1 MTTLT
6 DPAPDRST
14 GGRLGGWTGTDYS
27 AAKAAV
33 IQLTRSAAVE
43 LGEHGIRVNS
53 VSPGP
58 VPTGIFG
65 KAAGMDPAAADRTAI
80 QLEPAF
86 LAALENHQPI
96 RRAGTPEDV
105 AQVMLWL
112 ASDASSFVNGQD
124 IAVDGGRES
133 YLAVLRDQAAVG
145 HAVPGRAVHVRRD
158 RNRGCPARADRP
170 VRRRPERGG
179 TAPGRHCEVSAR
191 PVSVCLGRAAAHRGS
206 RSPTL
211 QSEIDSLELN
221 LGRSLHSS
229 QLLFSIRRMDT
240 VHNEVQQAIR
250 PQAVA
255 LAVFGILAAL
265 AMLVLV
271 GQGLAQ
277 LLSRSAGEI
286 SGLRAVGA
294 ARGQAALAAGLEGG
308 IAVVAGVVLSVVG
321 AYAVSPLAPVGPVRR
336 FDPARGF
343 EADPLVLAGGGV
355 VLALVLLGVLAV
367 LAWRTVR
374 PAGRK
379 PAVRPSV
386 IAVAAAA
393 AGLPVSA
400 VIGARHALE
409 RGSGPR
415 PAAVRASLAGSA
427 AAVTAVVMAAVF
439 GASLNGLASH
449 PARYGWNWD
458 LLIQAEGGYGN
469 WKPAVMD
476 QLVDHQPGVTGW
488 SQFAFSQVLID
499 GREVPVM
506 GLQRE
511 VGSVE
516 PPTTSGHPIAGP
528 GQIELGTSTLRQLG
542 KQVGGQVR
550 VGTGKTARTLTIV
563 GTVALPSF
571 GLIFADHVS
580 LGRGALLPESTLLA
594 IQDITAGVPSQ
605 QAAAA
610 FPAFPSAVAID
621 MAPGTAADARRLV
634 SRIASADPDGSPGS
648 TYPLG
653 PQRGAAILN
662 AAQMGSQPLALA
674 IGLAAAAVLAL
685 ALTVLASVRQR
696 RRQLAVLKA
705 LGLRRGQL
713 RAIVA
718 WQVSVILVIAAAIG
732 VPAGVAAGRWAWA
745 TFGGVVG
752 FVPVSVVPVLPV
764 ALGSVALLAAG
775 NLLAVA
781 PALIAARTPPAAAL
795 RAE

>member
-1 MTTLT
+1 VLTVALIGGLLGTVALGALAGARRTASAYGRYLASINASDVFVDIPGPSLPAIPRIAALPGVRESSAWVGLAAYPVIHGRVDDSFAASDLVGSFNGELFRQDRMTVL
-6 DPAPDRST
+6 A
-14 GGRLGGWTGTDYS
+14 GRLPRLGSVGEI
-27 AAKAAV
+27 A
-33 IQLTRSAAVE
+33 LT
-43 LGEHGIRVNS
+43 
-53 VSPGP
+53 
-58 VPTGIFG
+58 
-65 KAAGMDPAAADRTAI
+65 PAAAREFGVGVGGRVTW
-80 QLEPAF
+80 QF
-86 LAALENHQPI
+86 YGI
-96 RRAGTPEDV
+96 RLPSGTPYPAGRSTFVVTGTVVVPPVLTDQFDDV
-105 AQVMLWL
+105 PNA
-112 ASDASSFVNGQD
+112 
-124 IAVDGGRES
+124 
-133 YLAVLRDQAAVG
+133 AVLPPAATARYLRGQFQYAWVG
-145 HAVPGRAVHVRRD
+145 LRLTAGAA
-158 RNRGCPARADRP
+158 GIPA
-170 VRRRPERGG
+170 
-179 TAPGRHCEVSAR
+179 
-191 PVSVCLGRAAAHRGS
+191 
-206 RSPTL
+206 L
-211 QSEIDSLELN
+211 QSEID
-221 LGRSLHSS
+221 GLHNS
-229 QLLFSIRRMDT
+229 QLLFSIRRMDI

-255 LAVFGILAAL
+255 LAVFGVLAAL

-277 LLSRSAGEI
+277 LLSRSAGEV
-286 SGLRAVGA
+286 SVLRAVGA

-308 IAVVAGVVLSVVG
+308 IAVVAGVMLAVVG

-343 EADPLVLAGGGV
+343 EADPLVLAGGGA

-367 LAWRTVR
+367 LAWRAVR

-393 AGLPVSA
+393 AGLPVPA

-439 GASLNGLASH
+439 GASLNGLVSH
-449 PARYGWNWD
+449 PARYGWNWN
-458 LLIQAEGGYGN
+458 LLIEAEGGYGN

-476 QLVDHQPGVTGW
+476 HLVDHQPGVTGW
-488 SQFAFSQVLID
+488 SQFGFSQVLID

-511 VGSVE
+511 VGSVG
-516 PPTTSGHPIAGP
+516 PPTTSGHPVAGP

-563 GTVALPSF
+563 GTVTLPSF

-594 IQDITAGVPSQ
+594 IQDVTAGAPSQ
-605 QAAAA
+605 EAAAA

-621 MAPGTAADARRLV
+621 MAPGTSADARRLV
-634 SRIASADPDGSPGS
+634 SRIASADPDGQPGS

-674 IGLAAAAVLAL
+674 IGLAAAAVLAV

-718 WQVSVILVIAAAIG
+718 WQVSIILVIAAAIG

-752 FVPVSVVPVLPV
+752 FVPASIVPVLPV
-764 ALGSVALLAAG
+764 VLGFVALLAAG
-775 NLLAVA
+775 NLLALA

>member
-1 MTTLT
+1 VLTVALIGGLLGTVALGALAGARRTASAYGRYLASINASDVFVDIPGPSLPAIPRIAALPGVRESAAWVGLAAYPVIHGRVDDSFAASDLVGSFNGELFRQDRMTVL
-6 DPAPDRST
+6 A
-14 GGRLGGWTGTDYS
+14 GRLPRLGSVGEI
-27 AAKAAV
+27 A
-33 IQLTRSAAVE
+33 LT
-43 LGEHGIRVNS
+43 
-53 VSPGP
+53 
-58 VPTGIFG
+58 
-65 KAAGMDPAAADRTAI
+65 PAAAREFGVGVGGRVTW
-80 QLEPAF
+80 QF
-86 LAALENHQPI
+86 YGI
-96 RRAGTPEDV
+96 RLPSGTPYPAGRSTFVVTGTVVVPPVLTDQFDDV
-105 AQVMLWL
+105 PNA
-112 ASDASSFVNGQD
+112 
-124 IAVDGGRES
+124 
-133 YLAVLRDQAAVG
+133 AVLPPAATARYLRGQFQYAWVG
-145 HAVPGRAVHVRRD
+145 LRLTAGAA
-158 RNRGCPARADRP
+158 GIPA
-170 VRRRPERGG
+170 
-179 TAPGRHCEVSAR
+179 
-191 PVSVCLGRAAAHRGS
+191 
-206 RSPTL
+206 L
-211 QSEIDSLELN
+211 QSEID
-221 LGRSLHSS
+221 GLHNS
-229 QLLFSIRRMDT
+229 QLLFSIRRMDI

-255 LAVFGILAAL
+255 LAVFGVLAAL

-277 LLSRSAGEI
+277 LLSRSAGEV
-286 SGLRAVGA
+286 SVLRAVGA

-308 IAVVAGVVLSVVG
+308 IAVVAGVVLAVVG
-321 AYAVSPLAPVGPVRR
+321 AYAVSPLAPIGPVRR

-355 VLALVLLGVLAV
+355 VLALVLLGVLSL
-367 LAWRTVR
+367 LAWWAVR

-393 AGLPVSA
+393 AGLPVPA

-439 GASLNGLASH
+439 GASLNGLVSH
-449 PARYGWNWD
+449 PTRYGWNWD

-476 QLVDHQPGVTGW
+476 RLVDHQPGVTGW
-488 SQFAFSQVLID
+488 SQFGFSQVLID

-511 VGSVE
+511 VGSVG
-516 PPTTSGHPIAGP
+516 PPTTSGHPLAGP

-550 VGTGKTARTLTIV
+550 VGTGKTARNLTIV
-563 GTVALPSF
+563 GTVTLPSF

-594 IQDITAGVPSQ
+594 IQDVTAGVPSQ
-605 QAAAA
+605 RAAAA

-621 MAPGTAADARRLV
+621 MAPGTSADARRLV

-648 TYPLG
+648 MYPLG

-674 IGLAAAAVLAL
+674 MGLAAAAVLAV

-696 RRQLAVLKA
+696 RRQLAMLKA

-718 WQVSVILVIAAAIG
+718 WQVSIILVIAAAIG

-752 FVPVSVVPVLPV
+752 FVPASIVPVLPV
-764 ALGSVALLAAG
+764 VLGFVALLAAG
-775 NLLAVA
+775 NLLAVV
-781 PALIAARTPPAAAL
+781 PALIAARTPPAVAL

>member
-1 MTTLT
+1 VLTVALIGGLLGTVALGALAGARRTASAYGRYLASINASDVFVDIPGPSLPAIPRIAALPGVRESAAWVGLAAYPVIHGRVDDSFAASDLVGSFNGELFRQDRMTVL
-6 DPAPDRST
+6 A
-14 GGRLGGWTGTDYS
+14 GRLPRLGSVGEI
-27 AAKAAV
+27 A
-33 IQLTRSAAVE
+33 LT
-43 LGEHGIRVNS
+43 
-53 VSPGP
+53 
-58 VPTGIFG
+58 
-65 KAAGMDPAAADRTAI
+65 PAAAREFGVGVGGRVTW
-80 QLEPAF
+80 QF
-86 LAALENHQPI
+86 YGI
-96 RRAGTPEDV
+96 RLPSGTPYPAGRSTFVVTGTVVVPPVLTDQFDDV
-105 AQVMLWL
+105 PNA
-112 ASDASSFVNGQD
+112 
-124 IAVDGGRES
+124 
-133 YLAVLRDQAAVG
+133 AVLPPAATARYLRGQFQYAWVG
-145 HAVPGRAVHVRRD
+145 LRLTAGAA
-158 RNRGCPARADRP
+158 GIPA
-170 VRRRPERGG
+170 
-179 TAPGRHCEVSAR
+179 
-191 PVSVCLGRAAAHRGS
+191 
-206 RSPTL
+206 L
-211 QSEIDSLELN
+211 QSEID
-221 LGRSLHSS
+221 GLHNS
-229 QLLFSIRRMDT
+229 QLLFSIRRMDI

-255 LAVFGILAAL
+255 LAVFGVLAAL

-277 LLSRSAGEI
+277 LLSRSAGEV
-286 SGLRAVGA
+286 SVLRAVGA

-308 IAVVAGVVLSVVG
+308 IAVVAGVVLAVVG
-321 AYAVSPLAPVGPVRR
+321 AYAVSPLAPIGPVRR

-355 VLALVLLGVLAV
+355 VLALVLLGVLSL
-367 LAWRTVR
+367 LAWRAVR

-393 AGLPVSA
+393 AGLPVPA

-439 GASLNGLASH
+439 GASLNGLVSH
-449 PARYGWNWD
+449 PTRYGWNWD

-476 QLVDHQPGVTGW
+476 RLVDHQPGVTGW
-488 SQFAFSQVLID
+488 SQFGFSQVLID

-511 VGSVE
+511 VGSVG
-516 PPTTSGHPIAGP
+516 PPTTSGHPLAGP

-550 VGTGKTARTLTIV
+550 VGTGKTARNLTIV
-563 GTVALPSF
+563 GTVTLPSF

-594 IQDITAGVPSQ
+594 IQDVTAGVPSQ
-605 QAAAA
+605 RAAAA

-621 MAPGTAADARRLV
+621 MAPGTSADARRLV

-648 TYPLG
+648 MYPLG

-674 IGLAAAAVLAL
+674 MGLAAAAVLAV

-696 RRQLAVLKA
+696 RRQLAMLKA

-718 WQVSVILVIAAAIG
+718 WQVSIILVIAAAIG

-752 FVPVSVVPVLPV
+752 FVPASIVPVLPV
-764 ALGSVALLAAG
+764 VLGFVALLAAG
-775 NLLAVA
+775 NLLAVV
-781 PALIAARTPPAAAL
+781 PALIAARTPPAVAL

>member
-1 MTTLT
+1 
-6 DPAPDRST
+6 
-14 GGRLGGWTGTDYS
+14 
-27 AAKAAV
+27 
-33 IQLTRSAAVE
+33 
-43 LGEHGIRVNS
+43 
-53 VSPGP
+53 
-58 VPTGIFG
+58 
-65 KAAGMDPAAADRTAI
+65 
-80 QLEPAF
+80 
-86 LAALENHQPI
+86 
-96 RRAGTPEDV
+96 
-105 AQVMLWL
+105 
-112 ASDASSFVNGQD
+112 
-124 IAVDGGRES
+124 
-133 YLAVLRDQAAVG
+133 
-145 HAVPGRAVHVRRD
+145 
-158 RNRGCPARADRP
+158 
-170 VRRRPERGG
+170 
-179 TAPGRHCEVSAR
+179 
-191 PVSVCLGRAAAHRGS
+191 
-206 RSPTL
+206 
-211 QSEIDSLELN
+211 
-221 LGRSLHSS
+221 
-229 QLLFSIRRMDT
+229 
-240 VHNEVQQAIR
+240 
-250 PQAVA
+250 
-255 LAVFGILAAL
+255 
-265 AMLVLV
+265 
-271 GQGLAQ
+271 
-277 LLSRSAGEI
+277 
-286 SGLRAVGA
+286 
-294 ARGQAALAAGLEGG
+294 
-308 IAVVAGVVLSVVG
+308 
-321 AYAVSPLAPVGPVRR
+321 
-336 FDPARGF
+336 
-343 EADPLVLAGGGV
+343 
-355 VLALVLLGVLAV
+355 
-367 LAWRTVR
+367 
-374 PAGRK
+374 
-379 PAVRPSV
+379 
-386 IAVAAAA
+386 
-393 AGLPVSA
+393 
-400 VIGARHALE
+400 
-409 RGSGPR
+409 
-415 PAAVRASLAGSA
+415 
-427 AAVTAVVMAAVF
+427 
-439 GASLNGLASH
+439 
-449 PARYGWNWD
+449 
-458 LLIQAEGGYGN
+458 
-469 WKPAVMD
+469 MD

-516 PPTTSGHPIAGP
+516 PPTTSGHPVAGP

-563 GTVALPSF
+563 GTVTLPSF

-580 LGRGALLPESTLLA
+580 LARGALLPESTLLA

-764 ALGSVALLAAG
+764 ALGFVPAGRRQPAGRGTGADRSPDTPRRRPARRVAGPYRRPGQRQRDRRRCRRRARRPGDPGKSGSARAGGDPGEHHRVVDVDPRVRRSVW
-775 NLLAVA
+775 
-781 PALIAARTPPAAAL
+781 
-795 RAE
+795 